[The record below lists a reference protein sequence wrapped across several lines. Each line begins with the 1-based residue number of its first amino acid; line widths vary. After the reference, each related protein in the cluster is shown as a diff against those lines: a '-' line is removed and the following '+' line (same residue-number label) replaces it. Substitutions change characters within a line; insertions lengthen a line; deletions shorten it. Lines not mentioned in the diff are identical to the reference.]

1 MSLPDRPQEP
11 TTGALPLPTG
21 SGEAPRS
28 EGGAPSKLFWPGVVA
43 ALLMSLVGGWLYWGR
58 LGGRPLNAP
67 SGKAVAD
74 SRVRVQELLDGA
86 LDAVERGDRDVFR
99 QAVEE
104 LRTLPGTAGHLE
116 LLHGVSLTFS
126 GETEAALA
134 RISRVP
140 PRGTL
145 RRPMLLWSAECF
157 RRLGR
162 LGDAEQLLKQLV
174 SDLPDDPE
182 AHRRLGAV
190 YHSLG
195 AMDFALAAW
204 RNTARLDPEDYRAY
218 RMLGLVLSADYA
230 NYTAAIEQYRLAL
243 SKKVPESEDGPLR
256 IELAQCL
263 IEQRDYA
270 AALEVLEPVPEA
282 SRILVMRAECLWSTG
297 ELDQARQL
305 LARAEELQPGNSAGR
320 LLRARMLLDDGQREA
335 AIALYRE
342 ILEREPHDFQTRYQ
356 LALAYQ
362 AHGDT
367 EAYERELRH
376 YQESE
381 KKRAELFDMY
391 RVAMKNPADAQ
402 IREQISAL
410 CEELGQESLAETW
423 RTAAKNARALLG
435 ELQGDT
441 VSPHASESP

>member
-1 MSLPDRPQEP
+1 V
-11 TTGALPLPTG
+11 
-21 SGEAPRS
+21 
-28 EGGAPSKLFWPGVVA
+28 GVVA
-43 ALLMSLVGGWLYWGR
+43 LSLGLVGGGLYWFR
-58 LGGRPLNAP
+58 LAGRPLSVP

-74 SRVRVQELLDGA
+74 SRARVQELFDGA
-86 LDAVERGDRDVFR
+86 LNAVERGDRDVFR
-99 QAVEE
+99 QSVEE
-104 LRTLPGTAGHLE
+104 LRALPGTAGHLE

-134 RISRVP
+134 QISRVP

-174 SDLPDDPE
+174 SDLPDDAE

-204 RNTARLDPEDYRAY
+204 RNTARLDPDDYRAY

-270 AALEVLEPVPEA
+270 AALEVLESVPEA
-282 SRILVMRAECLWSTG
+282 SRILVMRAECHWSTG
-297 ELDQARQL
+297 ELDQARLL

-320 LLRARMLLDDGQREA
+320 ILKARMLLDDGQREE
-335 AIALYRE
+335 AIALYRD

-362 AHGDT
+362 AHGDS

-410 CEELGQESLAETW
+410 CEELGLESLAETW

-435 ELQGDT
+435 EFPADT
-441 VSPHASESP
+441 VSPNSSETP